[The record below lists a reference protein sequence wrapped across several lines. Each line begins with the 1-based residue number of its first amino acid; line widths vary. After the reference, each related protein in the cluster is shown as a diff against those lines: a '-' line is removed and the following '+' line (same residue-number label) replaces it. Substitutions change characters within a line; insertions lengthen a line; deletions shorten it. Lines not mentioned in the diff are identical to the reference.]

1 MAMIRIDKKHP
12 DFNDVR
18 FVLSAIGCDKT
29 RPAFL
34 RVKTQNAVMYAT
46 DSLRLHCATLQMT
59 IDDGLWDI
67 VGNTAKEIILT
78 PETEYMDYPDVIKVI
93 PESNTPIIFDNRI
106 IFDNGIKT
114 TTVDILIAKIL
125 RKIPDNQALNID
137 YLKAIIVPMGTFT
150 VKHAGETFYTLL
162 FESENKQA
170 VLAAMKIL

>member
-1 MAMIRIDKKHP
+1 MIRIDKKHP

-34 RVKTQNAVMYAT
+34 RVKTQNGVMYAT
-46 DSLRLHCATLQMT
+46 DGFRLHCTTLQMT

-93 PESNTPIIFDNRI
+93 PESNTPIIFENRS
-106 IFDNGIKT
+106 NT

-150 VKHAGETFYTLL
+150 VKQTGETFNPLL

-170 VLAAMKIL
+170 VLAVLKI